1 MRYKVNKQKYKNAQK
16 APLKFMDKIVI
27 GTLCSIPL
35 FFLLLALLEI
45 VFQLDTKPYI
55 TAFAT
60 TASAELAFT
69 SGIKGVKTSRS
80 ISSDINSYVETED
93 QG

>member
-1 MRYKVNKQKYKNAQK
+1 
-16 APLKFMDKIVI
+16 MDKIVI

-35 FFLLLALLEI
+35 FFLLLAVLEI
-45 VFQLDTKPYI
+45 VFNLDTKPYI

-69 SGIKGVKTSRS
+69 SGIKGVKTWRGDVNADLSED
-80 ISSDINSYVETED
+80 SSELS
-93 QG
+93 